1 MDISHS
7 LSSQMVVCSFDVKN
21 DLFRLC
27 EKGEEL
33 LGYEISYLS
42 IIDALI
48 YLDNCTCPNIIFLVN
63 LLAKYSFTQT

>member
-1 MDISHS
+1 MDKAHP
-7 LSSQMVVCSFDVKN
+7 LSSQMVVCSLDMKN

-42 IIDALI
+42 IIGTLM
-48 YLDNCTCPNIIFLVN
+48 YLDNCTCQNIIFLVN
-63 LLAKYSFTQT
+63 LLAKYSSAST